1 MTDTNLSLTRRDKT
15 ANCCPASRRAIFSLL
30 QHIQGAGLTVHDP
43 QLGTQFFG
51 DAGASLQAKM
61 VVQHARTYRRA
72 LLGGTIAAA
81 ESYMDG
87 DWDTPD
93 LTALLLTLANNIH
106 VADRLESRMSWL
118 TTPLNQL
125 IHALRRNNVR
135 QAKRNIAAHYDLGND
150 FYSTF
155 LDQAMLYSS
164 GWFRQ
169 PEMTLEQAQQEKMQ
183 RLCDRLALGPQDHLL
198 EIGSGWGAMAEYA
211 ARQYGCRVTT
221 TTISREQF
229 EYCRQRIAAAGL
241 SDRVTVLCED
251 YRHLNGQYDKIVS
264 IEMIEAVGKAYIP
277 LFFRCCQQLLKPGG
291 RMALQAITISEERFS
306 SYARGVDFI
315 QRYIFPGGFLP
326 SVSLL
331 NDTLKAV
338 SDFSVVDQFEI
349 GEDYARTLQCWR
361 QRFDHAWPQ
370 LAQGRFD
377 ERFRRMWLFY
387 LCYCEA
393 GFRARTIGTVQLT
406 LQRHEPLAL

>member
-1 MTDTNLSLTRRDKT
+1 
-15 ANCCPASRRAIFSLL
+15 
-30 QHIQGAGLTVHDP
+30 
-43 QLGTQFFG
+43 
-51 DAGASLQAKM
+51 M

-169 PEMTLEQAQQEKMQ
+169 PEMTLEQAQQEK
-183 RLCDRLALGPQDHLL
+183 CNGCAIGWRLAH
-198 EIGSGWGAMAEYA
+198 
-211 ARQYGCRVTT
+211 
-221 TTISREQF
+221 
-229 EYCRQRIAAAGL
+229 RIICWKLAAAGA
-241 SDRVTVLCED
+241 RWRNTPHGNTVAGSPPPPS
-251 YRHLNGQYDKIVS
+251 RANSLNI
-264 IEMIEAVGKAYIP
+264 
-277 LFFRCCQQLLKPGG
+277 
-291 RMALQAITISEERFS
+291 
-306 SYARGVDFI
+306 
-315 QRYIFPGGFLP
+315 
-326 SVSLL
+326 
-331 NDTLKAV
+331 AV
-338 SDFSVVDQFEI
+338 S
-349 GEDYARTLQCWR
+349 ALP
-361 QRFDHAWPQ
+361 QR
-370 LAQGRFD
+370 
-377 ERFRRMWLFY
+377 
-387 LCYCEA
+387 
-393 GFRARTIGTVQLT
+393 V
-406 LQRHEPLAL
+406 